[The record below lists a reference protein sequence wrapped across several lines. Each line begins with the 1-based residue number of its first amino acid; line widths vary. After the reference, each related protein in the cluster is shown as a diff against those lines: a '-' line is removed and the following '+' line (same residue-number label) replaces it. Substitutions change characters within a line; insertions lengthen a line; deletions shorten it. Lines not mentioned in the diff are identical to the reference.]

1 MKDEGGNKMVEH
13 EDESRTASSDV
24 HPSSFIL
31 HPFKVVI
38 IGGGVSG
45 LAAAHRIAEL
55 AREREATG
63 ERRIEVTLCEAS
75 PHLGGIIRTDRRDD
89 FIIERGPDSFITEKP
104 EAVQLARRIGLES
117 ELMETNPA
125 HRRSFVVRKNRL
137 RVVPE
142 GFRLLAPTRMK
153 SFLRSD
159 AFSLRTKARIALDL
173 VLPRGKRESDAD
185 ESLADFVRRRF
196 GREALDS
203 IAQPMI
209 GGIYTAD
216 PELLSLRAT
225 MPRFLDMERDNR
237 SVILALRAAQKRAA
251 RTATEQTVANETRG
265 TSGARYNLF
274 LSFDS
279 GMAALTE
286 RLAARLPDG
295 CVRMNTRIDEL
306 AFDESND
313 RWRLTTGG
321 EIIDADAVCLA
332 LPAHA
337 SARLLRDTDDTLA
350 DELGGVAYASTAIVN
365 LAYERDRINH
375 KLDGFGFVV
384 PAIERRTVLACT
396 FSSVKFTNRAPAG
409 YVLLRAF
416 VGGALQ
422 PETFATDD
430 DEIVSRVRA
439 DLAELIGARGEPVF
453 AEVTRWQAS
462 MAQYHVG
469 HLARMTRLRTRLD
482 AHPTLHLL
490 GNAYEGAGIPDCIRQ
505 AERTAAALI
514 AKADERAPREHTI

>member
-1 MKDEGGNKMVEH
+1 MNQEQ
-13 EDESRTASSDV
+13 STAFDFASDPD
-24 HPSSFIL
+24 PSSVIL

-45 LAAAHRIAEL
+45 LATAHRIAEL
-55 AREREATG
+55 AREREAAG
-63 ERRIEVTLCEAS
+63 DRRIKVTLCEAS
-75 PHLGGIIRTDRRDD
+75 PHLGGIIRTDRRDN

-104 EAVQLARRIGLES
+104 EALSLARRVGLEAN
-117 ELMETNPA
+117 LMETNPA
-125 HRRSFVVRKNRL
+125 HRRSFVVRKGKL

-142 GFRLLAPTRMK
+142 GFRLLAPTRAG

-173 VLPRGKRESDAD
+173 VLPRGKRGADAD

-196 GREALDS
+196 GREALDT

-216 PELLSLRAT
+216 PESLSLRAT

-251 RTATEQTVANETRG
+251 HASTKQNAADETRG
-265 TSGARYNLF
+265 TSGARYSLF
-274 LSFDS
+274 LSFDE
-279 GMAALTE
+279 GMATLTE
-286 RLAARLPDG
+286 RLAARLPAG
-295 CVRMNTRIDEL
+295 CVRTNTRIDKL
-306 AFDESND
+306 AFDPASE
-313 RWRLTTGG
+313 RWRLEVHGG
-321 EIIDADAVCLA
+321 EVMDADAVCLA

-337 SARLLRDTDDTLA
+337 SAALLRDTDDTLA

-365 LAYERDRINH
+365 LAYPRDRINH

-384 PAIERRTVLACT
+384 PAIERRAVLACT

-409 YVLLRAF
+409 FVLLRAF

-422 PETFATDD
+422 PETFAMDD
-430 DEIVSRVRA
+430 DRIISRVRA
-439 DLAELIGARGEPVF
+439 DLAELIGANGEPVF

-462 MAQYHVG
+462 MAQYTVG
-469 HLARMTRLRTRLD
+469 HLARMDRLRLRLES
-482 AHPTLHLL
+482 HPTLHLL

-505 AERTAAALI
+505 AERTAERITAATDSCASRRL
-514 AKADERAPREHTI
+514 TT